1 VTIIIPNASEVDCL
15 KFMLGFSSP
24 SNQILGLFVNNVTP
38 DDTFV
43 LANLTEMSTL
53 SYASKTLTMGSWSV
67 AAGSAGNPAVATYA
81 VQTWT
86 FTAGTL
92 VNVYGYF
99 VKDTSSGR
107 LLWVELFAS
116 PKPIQNTGD
125 QIIITPTMT
134 LKHS

>member
-1 VTIIIPNASEVDCL
+1 MTIIIPNTAEVDLL
-15 KFMLGFSSP
+15 KFMLGFASP
-24 SNQILGLFVNNVTP
+24 SNQILGLFTNNVTP

-53 SYASKTLTMGSWSV
+53 GYSAKTLIMGSWSV
-67 AAGSAGNPAVATYA
+67 AAGSAGNPATATYA
-81 VQTWT
+81 LQTWT

-99 VKDTSSGR
+99 IKDTTNGR

-125 QIIITPTMT
+125 QILVTPTMT
-134 LKHS
+134 LKHT

>member
-1 VTIIIPNASEVDCL
+1 MTIIIPNAAEVDCL
-15 KFMLGFSSP
+15 KFQLGFAAP
-24 SNQILGLFVNNVTP
+24 SAQILGLFTNNVTP

-43 LANLTEMSTL
+43 LGSLVEMSTL
-53 SYASKTLTMGSWSV
+53 GYAAKSLAMASWAF

-99 VKDTSSGR
+99 VKDTTTGR

-116 PKPIQNTGD
+116 PKPVQNTGD
-125 QIIITPTMT
+125 QIIVTPTFT
-134 LKHS
+134 YKHQ